1 MLEGLRIIE
10 VEGLGPAP
18 FAGMMLADHGA
29 DVIVVHR
36 KDAKLA
42 PGYPTKSLL
51 DRNKRSIALD
61 LKDPEDIKTL
71 LQLAGTADALIEGFR
86 PGVMERLGIGPA
98 DCLAVNPRL
107 VFGRMTGW
115 GQEGR
120 LSRSAGHDMNYA
132 SLSGALWYASPPGV
146 EPFATPTVLGDIAG
160 GALYLVIGVLMGV
173 MRARATG
180 EGTIVDAAIVD
191 GSAHSLNLL
200 MALAGAGMLREER
213 GQSLL
218 DGPPWS
224 RSYRCSDGDFMSVQC
239 IEPQFYQQFLELV
252 GLAGHPDMGVQMDRS
267 KWPLQ
272 AALVEGRFLTRP
284 RADWERIFAGTD
296 ACVAPVLSPHQA
308 ARHSINDDRGM
319 WVEAFGLLQAM
330 PAPRFSTRAAQMPG
344 EPPARGQDDAEIRQ
358 ELSAL
363 LRKGPAAAG

>member
-1 MLEGLRIIE
+1 MLDGLRIIE
-10 VEGLGPAP
+10 VEGLGPGP
-18 FAGMMLADHGA
+18 FAGMTLADHGA

-42 PGYPTKSLL
+42 PGYPTRSLL

-61 LKDPEDIKTL
+61 LKDPADIATFLKLVT
-71 LQLAGTADALIEGFR
+71 TADALIEGFR

-98 DCLAVNPRL
+98 ECHAVNPRL

-115 GQEGR
+115 GQQGH
-120 LSRSAGHDMNYA
+120 LSRAAGHDMNYA
-132 SLSGALWYASPPGV
+132 SLSGALWYASPPGAA
-146 EPFATPTVLGDIAG
+146 PFATPTILGDICG
-160 GALYLVIGVLMGV
+160 GALYLVIGLLMGV
-173 MRARATG
+173 MRARLTG
-180 EGTIVDAAIVD
+180 QGTVVDAAIVD

-200 MALAGAGMLREER
+200 MALAGAGVLREER

-224 RSYRCSDGDFMSVQC
+224 RSYRCADGGFMSVQC
-239 IEPQFYQQFLELV
+239 IEPQFYRLFLDLI
-252 GLAGHPDMGVQMDRS
+252 GLSDHPDMAVQMDRQ

-272 AALVEGRFLTRP
+272 SALVEGRFLTRP
-284 RADWERIFAGTD
+284 RDDWERVFSGTD

-308 ARHSINDDRGM
+308 ARHKMNEDRGM

-330 PAPRFSTRAAQMPG
+330 PAPRFSDHSAQAPG
-344 EPPARGQDDAEIRQ
+344 EPPERGQHSAEI
-358 ELSAL
+358 
-363 LRKGPAAAG
+363 LREIGQG

>member
-1 MLEGLRIIE
+1 MLDGTRIIE
-10 VEGLGPAP
+10 VEGLGPGP

-61 LKDPEDIKTL
+61 LKDPDDVATFLKL
-71 LQLAGTADALIEGFR
+71 VGTADALIEGFR
-86 PGVMERLGIGPA
+86 PGVMERLDIGPA
-98 DCLAVNPRL
+98 ECHAINPRL

-115 GQEGR
+115 GQEGH
-120 LSRSAGHDMNYA
+120 LARSAGHDMNYA
-132 SLSGALWYASPPGV
+132 SLSGALWYASPPGA

-160 GALYLVIGVLMGV
+160 GGLYLVIGILMGI
-173 MRARATG
+173 MKARATG
-180 EGTIVDAAIVD
+180 EGTVVDAAIVD
-191 GSAHSLNLL
+191 GSANSLNLL
-200 MALAGAGMLREER
+200 MALAGAGMLSEER

-224 RSYRCSDGDFMSVQC
+224 RSYRCSDGGFMSVQC
-239 IEPQFYQQFLELV
+239 IEPQFYRQFLDLIGLV
-252 GLAGHPDMGVQMDRS
+252 DHPDMAEQMNRR
-267 KWPLQ
+267 KWPQ
-272 AALVEGRFLTRP
+272 QSALVEQRFLTRT
-284 RADWERIFAGTD
+284 RDHWEKIFAGTD

-308 ARHSINDDRGM
+308 ARHGINADRGM

-330 PAPRFSTRAAQMPG
+330 PAPRFSNSGPQVPTD
-344 EPPARGQDDAEIRQ
+344 PPDRGQHSAEILS
-358 ELSAL
+358 ELKSV
-363 LRKGPAAAG
+363 AGNRG

>member
-1 MLEGLRIIE
+1 MLEDLRVIE
-10 VEGLGPAP
+10 VEGLGPGP

-61 LKDPEDIKTL
+61 LKDSEDIAIFLKL
-71 LQLAGTADALIEGFR
+71 VGTADALIEGFR
-86 PGVMERLGIGPA
+86 PGVMERLGIGPEE
-98 DCLAVNPRL
+98 CHAVNPRL

-115 GQEGR
+115 GQEGE
-120 LSRSAGHDMNYA
+120 LSRTAGHDMNYA

-146 EPFATPTVLGDIAG
+146 EPFATPTVLGDIGG
-160 GALYLVIGVLMGV
+160 GALYLVAGLLMGV
-173 MRARATG
+173 MRARSTG
-180 EGTIVDAAIVD
+180 QGTVVDAAIVD
-191 GSAHSLNLL
+191 GSAHTLNLL
-200 MALAGAGMLREER
+200 MALAGAGMLGRER
-213 GQSLL
+213 GESLL

-224 RSYRCSDGDFMSVQC
+224 RSYRCSDGQFVSVQC
-239 IEPQFYQQFLELV
+239 IEPQFYRQFLDLI
-252 GLAGHPDMGVQMDRS
+252 GLAGEPDMAGQMDRS

-272 AALVEGRFLTRP
+272 SALVEKRFLSRS
-284 RADWERIFAGTD
+284 RDEWENVFAGSD

-308 ARHSINDDRGM
+308 VQHSINKDRGM

-330 PAPRFSTRAAQMPG
+330 PAPRFSTRKVQVPH
-344 EPPARGQDDAEIRQ
+344 EPPERGQHSAEILA
-358 ELSAL
+358 EL
-363 LRKGPAAAG
+363 P

>member
-1 MLEGLRIIE
+1 MLEGKPMLDGMRIIE
-10 VEGLGPAP
+10 VEGLGPGP

-61 LKDPEDIKTL
+61 LKDPDDIATFLKL
-71 LQLAGTADALIEGFR
+71 VATADALIEGFR
-86 PGVMERLGIGPA
+86 PGVMERLGIGPEE
-98 DCLAVNPRL
+98 CHAVNPRL

-146 EPFATPTVLGDIAG
+146 EPFATPTILGDIAG
-160 GALYLVIGVLMGV
+160 GALYLVIGLLMGV
-173 MRARATG
+173 MRARDTG
-180 EGTIVDAAIVD
+180 EGTVVDAAIVD

-200 MALAGAGMLREER
+200 MALAGAGVLREER

-224 RSYRCSDGDFMSVQC
+224 RSYRCSDGGFMSVQC
-239 IEPQFYQQFLELV
+239 IEPQFYRQFLDLI
-252 GLAGHPDMGVQMDRS
+252 GLADQPDMAAQMDRN

-272 AALVEGRFLTRP
+272 NALVEGRFLTRP
-284 RADWERIFAGTD
+284 RDEWETIFAGSD

-308 ARHSINDDRGM
+308 ARHTINEDREM

-330 PAPRFSTRAAQMPG
+330 PAPRFSTCPSQAPG
-344 EPPARGQDDAEIRQ
+344 EPPERGQHSAEILS
-358 ELSAL
+358 EL
-363 LRKGPAAAG
+363 

>member
-10 VEGLGPAP
+10 VEGLGPGP

-51 DRNKRSIALD
+51 DRNKRSITLD
-61 LKDPEDIKTL
+61 LKDPDDIATF
-71 LQLAGTADALIEGFR
+71 LQLVGTADALIEGFR

-98 DCLAVNPRL
+98 QCQAINPRL
-107 VFGRMTGW
+107 VYGRMTGW
-115 GQEGR
+115 GQDGH
-120 LSRSAGHDMNYA
+120 LSRAAGHDMNYA

-146 EPFATPTVLGDIAG
+146 EPFATPTILGDIAG
-160 GALYLVIGVLMGV
+160 GALYLVIGLLMGV
-173 MRARATG
+173 MRARSTG
-180 EGTIVDAAIVD
+180 QGTVVDAAIVD
-191 GSAHSLNLL
+191 GSANSLNLL
-200 MALAGAGMLREER
+200 MALAGAGVLREDR

-224 RSYRCSDGDFMSVQC
+224 RSYRCSDGGFMSVQC
-239 IEPQFYQQFLELV
+239 IEPQFYRVFLDLI
-252 GLAGHPDMGVQMDRS
+252 GLADHPDMAAQMDRA

-272 AALVEGRFLTRP
+272 SALVEGRFLTRP
-284 RADWERIFAGTD
+284 RDDWEQIFAGTD
-296 ACVAPVLSPHQA
+296 ACAAPVLSPHQA
-308 ARHSINDDRGM
+308 ARHPINADRGM

-330 PAPRFSTRAAQMPG
+330 PAPRFDQRAPKTPG
-344 EPPARGQDDAEIRQ
+344 EPPERGQHSAEILR
-358 ELSAL
+358 ELT
-363 LRKGPAAAG
+363 AG

>member
-10 VEGLGPAP
+10 VEGLGPGP
-18 FAGMMLADHGA
+18 FAGMTLADHGA

-61 LKDPEDIKTL
+61 LKHPGDIATFLKL
-71 LQLAGTADALIEGFR
+71 VATADGLIEGFR

-98 DCLAVNPRL
+98 NCAAVNPRL
-107 VFGRMTGW
+107 VYGRMTGW
-115 GQEGR
+115 GQTGA
-120 LSRSAGHDMNYA
+120 LSRTAGHDMNYA

-146 EPFATPTVLGDIAG
+146 EPFATPTILGDIGG
-160 GALYLVIGVLMGV
+160 GALYLVIGMLMGI
-173 MRARATG
+173 MRARQTG
-180 EGTIVDAAIVD
+180 QGTVVDAAIVD

-200 MALAGAGMLREER
+200 MALAGSGMLSEAR

-224 RSYRCSDGDFMSVQC
+224 RSYRCADGGYMSVQC
-239 IEPQFYQQFLELV
+239 IEPQFYRQFLDIL
-252 GLAGHPDMGVQMDRS
+252 GLADDPEMAGQMDQS
-267 KWPLQ
+267 FWPRQ
-272 AALVEGRFLTRP
+272 SAIVEARFLTRS
-284 RADWERIFAGTD
+284 RDDWAAAFAGSD

-308 ARHSINDDRGM
+308 ARHTINTDRGM
-319 WVEAFGLLQAM
+319 WVEAFGMLQAM
-330 PAPRFSTRAAQMPG
+330 PAPRFSTHSQTRPV
-344 EPPARGQDDAEIRQ
+344 EPPSRGQHTAQVLAE
-358 ELSAL
+358 L
-363 LRKGPAAAG
+363 AGAGAQSPRSG